1 MKKFIIKSF
10 FFISPFIFS
19 YAFYYSIYNPDVG
32 DLSRISYLNL
42 DYNFKA
48 NYPEHKFD
56 SINFEYLPNL
66 NRSKYK
72 ILNIGDSFS
81 RQELGNSNG
90 YLNYLKN
97 SKETLNMPFSN
108 PVERLHKVLKSNI
121 LDSLEIQFVI
131 LQSVERDLINRLI
144 DDYFV
149 DSTNIKSLTFF
160 DYKKYKSSLKKKNK
174 LNPLFAK
181 STLDFTLNLLS
192 KPKKMQKVIKFETTE
207 KLFSHNNNDLFIYD
221 EDISSLKLHDLTLI
235 KKANNKLNK
244 IAAELKMKNIYLIVL
259 IAPDKYEYYYRYIK
273 NSEYQKPILFDL
285 LNPLHKDY
293 LYINTLSLLKN
304 NHNKDLY
311 YLDDT
316 HWSPIASKIVAEK
329 IDDIIH
335 K

>member
-19 YAFYYSIYNPDVG
+19 YAFYYSNYNPDVG
-32 DLSRISYLNL
+32 DLSRMSSLNL

-160 DYKKYKSSLKKKNK
+160 DYKKSLNSKQQKNY
-174 LNPLFAK
+174 FH
-181 STLDFTLNLLS
+181 
-192 KPKKMQKVIKFETTE
+192 TT
-207 KLFSHNNNDLFIYD
+207 I
-221 EDISSLKLHDLTLI
+221 
-235 KKANNKLNK
+235 
-244 IAAELKMKNIYLIVL
+244 MIYLFTMKIFL
-259 IAPDKYEYYYRYIK
+259 
-273 NSEYQKPILFDL
+273 L
-285 LNPLHKDY
+285 LNFM
-293 LYINTLSLLKN
+293 I
-304 NHNKDLY
+304 
-311 YLDDT
+311 
-316 HWSPIASKIVAEK
+316 
-329 IDDIIH
+329 
-335 K
+335 